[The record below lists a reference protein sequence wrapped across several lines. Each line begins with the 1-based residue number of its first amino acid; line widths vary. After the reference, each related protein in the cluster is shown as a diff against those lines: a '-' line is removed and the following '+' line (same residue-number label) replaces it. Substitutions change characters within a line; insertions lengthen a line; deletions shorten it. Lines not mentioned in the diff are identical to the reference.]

1 MRDRA
6 SAILSELFELYLSGG
21 ADLPEG
27 WPPDNDMDKTDRP
40 RVVLD
45 YVAGMT
51 DRFALQEYQ
60 RLTGQNNALDSDLR
74 LW

>member
-1 MRDRA
+1 
-6 SAILSELFELYLSGG
+6 
-21 ADLPEG
+21 
-27 WPPDNDMDKTDRP
+27 MDKTDRP